1 MPPPNPPAPSPTLLP
16 QPAASPGLFLK
27 HYDGG
32 SNETKTKKKQSQ
44 KRNKDKNET
53 KTKKKQRQK
62 RNKAK
67 NETKTKTKQRQ
78 KDKNETRTKKLYNLI
93 KIKVQREITWLFG
106 ESLSLFD
113 SL

>member
-1 MPPPNPPAPSPTLLP
+1 MPPPNPPAPSPTLRP

-32 SNETKTKKKQSQ
+32 SNETKTKTKQRQ

-53 KTKKKQRQK
+53 K
-62 RNKAK
+62 
-67 NETKTKTKQRQ
+67 
-78 KDKNETRTKKLYNLI
+78 TKKLYNLI

>member
-32 SNETKTKKKQSQ
+32 SNETKTK
-44 KRNKDKNET
+44 T
-53 KTKKKQRQK
+53 KQRQK

-67 NETKTKTKQRQ
+67 NETKTKRQ
-78 KDKNETRTKKLYNLI
+78 KRNKDKKLYDLI